1 MRAKLR
7 KVQRKKQRWS
17 CLWKYG
23 PRQSGWKSLP
33 EADKSLLANFPKWN
47 EDHKTGEYGWHL
59 FYIYSILITMTD
71 KSYFFPSHNCHPNDV
86 LFFQCSKLFQI
97 LNGYLKKEESFP
109 HLLWNVS
116 AVIFFFK
123 AGKWYF
129 KYAQLSSIM

>member
-1 MRAKLR
+1 MK
-7 KVQRKKQRWS
+7 
-17 CLWKYG
+17 
-23 PRQSGWKSLP
+23 
-33 EADKSLLANFPKWN
+33 
-47 EDHKTGEYGWHL
+47 
-59 FYIYSILITMTD
+59 D

-116 AVIFFFK
+116 SLFFFYFK